1 MKIQPPVRAVVVGMG
16 ARATIYAREALAHP
30 DMLQIVGV
38 ADVDAAHVR
47 LARETFGLPEERS
60 FTSAEALAAAPR
72 FADAAIN
79 GTMDPQ
85 HVATTLP
92 LLRRGYDVLLEKPF
106 ALDQPEADTL
116 LACARETGRR
126 VMVCH
131 VLRYAPFYRALREL
145 ILSGELG
152 RIQAVHMTEQV
163 SYFHESVSYVRG
175 KYASPERCG
184 SGMLLSKCCH
194 DLDLMAWLMAETRPE
209 RVSSL
214 GSVFQ
219 FRPEMAPEGAGTH
232 CLLDC
237 PVERAC
243 PYSAR
248 RLYLEHPQRWVANIW
263 HDMGR
268 DSATPREREALL
280 AQPDNPYAACVYR
293 RDLRIVD
300 HQSLLIGFANGAT
313 GTFSMNG
320 GAAAAS
326 RRIHLTGTRGEADG
340 RFEDGCFTVSRIAP
354 EAPGG
359 KKERVARV
367 PTATVGHEHGGGDQA
382 LVKDFVALV
391 RGETPSICCTTLED
405 SMVGHRLVFRAE
417 DSRAQGGRMLPFID
431 APAPG
436 DAR

>member
-1 MKIQPPVRAVVVGMG
+1 
-16 ARATIYAREALAHP
+16 
-30 DMLQIVGV
+30 
-38 ADVDAAHVR
+38 
-47 LARETFGLPEERS
+47 
-60 FTSAEALAAAPR
+60 
-72 FADAAIN
+72 
-79 GTMDPQ
+79 
-85 HVATTLP
+85 
-92 LLRRGYDVLLEKPF
+92 
-106 ALDQPEADTL
+106 
-116 LACARETGRR
+116 
-126 VMVCH
+126 
-131 VLRYAPFYRALREL
+131 
-145 ILSGELG
+145 
-152 RIQAVHMTEQV
+152 MTEQV

-194 DLDLMAWLMAETRPE
+194 DLDLMAWLMAETRPAQ
-209 RVSSL
+209 VSSL

-248 RLYLEHPQRWVANIW
+248 RLYLEHPQRWAANIW
-263 HDMGR
+263 HDSSR
-268 DSATPREREALL
+268 ENATPAEREALL
-280 AQPDNPYAACVYR
+280 LNPDNPYAACVYR
-293 RDLRIVD
+293 RNLRIVD

-359 KKERVARV
+359 KVDRVVRV
-367 PTATVGHEHGGGDQA
+367 PASAVGNEHGGGDQA
-382 LVKDFVALV
+382 LVRDFVAVV
-391 RGETPSICCTTLED
+391 RGEKPSICATTLED

-417 DSRAQGGRMLPFID
+417 DSRTQGGQMLSFEESPT
-431 APAPG
+431 PAHSPHS
-436 DAR
+436 